1 MKKGVPVSP
10 GVAVARAYCIDQ
22 LPARHEALHLDGPA
36 LSSEITRFDTALAG
50 AIRELDAIVDR
61 VAHQIGQD
69 EAAIFRAHR
78 QLLRDPSLI
87 SKVKTYIQAHQVDAA
102 TALEALLEEYGQL
115 FKQITDPYLQERM
128 ADLRDVVGRIQA
140 QLALQDSRHLLP
152 PGEPVILVA
161 PEILPSQALT
171 FDRQMIAGIL
181 TESGGQTG
189 HAAILARSLGIPAV
203 SGIRGAMRDIRT
215 GDLLALD
222 GREGHVYLNPGP
234 EVEAAYRKLQREY
247 VDLCG
252 KLVENRDHEAVS
264 ADGVPVELLANVNSA
279 VDAAVAVSVG
289 AVGVGL
295 YRTEYLFLTHPSV
308 PDEEEQLAAY
318 RAVIEAAP
326 HKTVTIRTLDLGG
339 DKHVPYL
346 GQQSE
351 TNPFMGFRSIRLTSA
366 YPEFFHTQ
374 LRAILPRASMAR

>member
-1 MKKGVPVSP
+1 MLIASTSCL
-10 GVAVARAYCIDQ
+10 RATRPCTWT
-22 LPARHEALHLDGPA
+22 APA

-140 QLALQDSRHLLP
+140 QLALQDSKHLLP

-203 SGIRGAMRDIRT
+203 SGIRGAIRDSPHRRP
-215 GDLLALD
+215 DRPRWPRRPRLPQPRSR
-222 GREGHVYLNPGP
+222 GRGGLS
-234 EVEAAYRKLQREY
+234 ASCSASMSTCATSSSRIATRKPI
-247 VDLCG
+247 
-252 KLVENRDHEAVS
+252 S
-264 ADGVPVELLANVNSA
+264 ADGVPVELLANVNSPADADMA
-279 VDAAVAVSVG
+279 VSRGRGRRRPVSHRISLPDAPDGARRGGAAGGLPGRDRGVAAPDASPFARSISAATSMVPYFGQQRESQSVHGLAQHPPQLRLSGVLPDAAAG
-289 AVGVGL
+289 
-295 YRTEYLFLTHPSV
+295 H
-308 PDEEEQLAAY
+308 LAGGPVRQG
-318 RAVIEAAP
+318 RACC
-326 HKTVTIRTLDLGG
+326 
-339 DKHVPYL
+339 
-346 GQQSE
+346 
-351 TNPFMGFRSIRLTSA
+351 FR
-366 YPEFFHTQ
+366 
-374 LRAILPRASMAR
+374 